1 MEFLFNGEKYRVERF
16 VFLSIFWLVVLF
28 ISVTFRVSLPVI
40 FVPVLIVVLI
50 IAISKIIWYNRKRNI
65 KTKVIDWVEVVLCLA
80 VLIVALFLFF
90 KENKLENAVQEARK
104 GNGGSEDFTIEYI
117 DEVEY
122 KENHIVVG
130 YTTCEVFGMV
140 LLERWGIG
148 T

>member
-1 MEFLFNGEKYRVERF
+1 M
-16 VFLSIFWLVVLF
+16 
-28 ISVTFRVSLPVI
+28 
-40 FVPVLIVVLI
+40 
-50 IAISKIIWYNRKRNI
+50 WYNRKRNI

-140 LLERWGIG
+140 LL
-148 T
+148 

>member
-1 MEFLFNGEKYRVERF
+1 MERF

-50 IAISKIIWYNRKRNI
+50 IAISKIIWYNRK
-65 KTKVIDWVEVVLCLA
+65 TKVIDWVEVVLCLA

-90 KENKLENAVQEARK
+90 KENKLENAVQEAMK
-104 GNGGSEDFTIEYI
+104 GNGGSEDSTIEYI

-130 YTTCEVFGMV
+130 YTMKDEHTKY
-140 LLERWGIG
+140 LEWFYCRDGELVRDAKREIIVD
-148 T
+148 